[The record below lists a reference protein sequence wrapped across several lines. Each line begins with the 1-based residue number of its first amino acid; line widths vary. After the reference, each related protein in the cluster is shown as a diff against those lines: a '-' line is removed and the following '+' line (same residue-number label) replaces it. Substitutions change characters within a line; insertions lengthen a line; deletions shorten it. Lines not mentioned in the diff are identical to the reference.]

1 MNKRASWIAL
11 AVVAAIA
18 AASSPLLR
26 AAGSTAP
33 HAYLIAEL
41 TVRENIVLALQMKR
55 GWLRRL
61 PHAEQE
67 RLAQEMIRALA
78 ITVSN
83 RAAAG
88 VYEDRSGPVLVELL
102 RSAGCDVVDG
112 PLVIPDGDAVEQV
125 LRDSVTAGYDV
136 AITTGGTGLT
146 PTDQTPEMTRRVLDW
161 EIPGIAEALRSAG
174 AAAGVPSA
182 ILSRGLAGVAS
193 RTLIVNLPG
202 SSGGVR
208 DGMNVLRPILLH
220 AVDQI
225 RGGDHARADP
235 TSEGDAESSAEIA

>member
-1 MNKRASWIAL
+1 
-11 AVVAAIA
+11 
-18 AASSPLLR
+18 
-26 AAGSTAP
+26 
-33 HAYLIAEL
+33 
-41 TVRENIVLALQMKR
+41 
-55 GWLRRL
+55 
-61 PHAEQE
+61 
-67 RLAQEMIRALA
+67 MIRALA

-88 VYEDRSGPVLVELL
+88 VYEDSSGPVLVELL
-102 RSAGCDVVDG
+102 RAAGCDVVDG
-112 PLVIPDGDAVEQV
+112 PLVIPDGDAVEEV
-125 LRDSVTAGYDV
+125 LRDSITAGYDV
-136 AITTGGTGLT
+136 AVTTGGTGLT
-146 PTDQTPEMTRRVLDW
+146 PTDQTPEMTRRVLDR

-208 DGMNVLRPILLH
+208 DGMNVLRPVLVH

-225 RGGDHARADP
+225 RGGDHVRADGSTHGTHGAHGTGP
-235 TSEGDAESSAEIA
+235 GGGNTDRPAEIA